1 MHWMLISRGE
11 CIVQDCILN
20 IQSILSRILAFL
32 KYQNMHARRIRESFI
47 QSMII
52 KSPGIIEK
60 NEKVKV
66 VIEPLP

>member
-1 MHWMLISRGE
+1 MVISKGE
-11 CIVQDCILN
+11 CIVENCILS

-32 KYQNMHARRIRESFI
+32 KISKYACIRRKKECFI

-52 KSPGIIEK
+52 ESFGIIEK

>member
-1 MHWMLISRGE
+1 MHSNRLRRKKE
-11 CIVQDCILN
+11 C
-20 IQSILSRILAFL
+20 
-32 KYQNMHARRIRESFI
+32 FI

-52 KSPGIIEK
+52 ESFGIIEK